1 MSARRITPLVGAA
14 AALVTSARQARTQ
27 RVDHAEERAF
37 RAVNDAPAWL
47 LAPAWGVMQ
56 AGSLGAVF
64 VIAGAV
70 RSRRDEA
77 AATRVL
83 LAGTAAWCAA
93 KLLKPVVGR
102 GRPEEYLDDVI
113 VRGSVQSGLG
123 FPSGHAAVA
132 TTLALVATSP
142 SGPMRGGALVC
153 ALTTGVARL
162 YVGAHL
168 PLDVV
173 GGLATGLII
182 GITAT

>member
-1 MSARRITPLVGAA
+1 MSTHRITPLVGATI
-14 AALVTSARQARTQ
+14 ALMASARQARTQ

-37 RAVNDAPAWL
+37 RAVNEAPAWL
-47 LAPAWGVMQ
+47 YPPVWAVMQ

-64 VIAGAV
+64 VVAGAV
-70 RSRRDEA
+70 RSRREG

-83 LAGTAAWCAA
+83 LAGTAAWCGA
-93 KLLKPVVGR
+93 KLLKPLVGR
-102 GRPEEYLDDVI
+102 GRPKEYLDDVI

-142 SGPMRGGALVC
+142 SGPMRSGALVG
-153 ALTTGVARL
+153 AVATGVARL

-173 GGLATGLII
+173 GGLASGVII
-182 GITAT
+182 ATAAT